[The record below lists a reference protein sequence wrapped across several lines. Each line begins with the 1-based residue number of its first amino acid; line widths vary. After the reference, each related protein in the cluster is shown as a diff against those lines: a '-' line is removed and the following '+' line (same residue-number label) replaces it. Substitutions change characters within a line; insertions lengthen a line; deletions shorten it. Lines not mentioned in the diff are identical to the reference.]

1 MSVETRTK
9 RRAPTTRPCRA
20 APPNV
25 RSRTPF
31 APSAARTGV
40 SDDRRAPGSRLP
52 GL

>member
-1 MSVETRTK
+1 MSAETRTK

-25 RSRTPF
+25 RAKMPF

-40 SDDRRAPGSRLP
+40 SDDRWTPGSRLP